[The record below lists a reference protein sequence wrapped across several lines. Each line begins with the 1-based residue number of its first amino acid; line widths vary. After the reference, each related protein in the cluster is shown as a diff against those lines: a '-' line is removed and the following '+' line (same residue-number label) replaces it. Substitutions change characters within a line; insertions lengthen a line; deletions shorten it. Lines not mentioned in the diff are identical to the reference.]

1 MDSRKRPPRTVS
13 EAPPDAGWRA
23 RAHEIIY
30 EADTPLGRTFDIALL
45 SSIIIS
51 ILAVML
57 ESVAGVR
64 LRYGNI
70 LRGVEWFFTVL
81 FSIEYVL
88 RTLSVRHPLRYVW
101 SFYGIVDLLAVLPTY
116 AGLFLAGS
124 QYFLVIRAFRLL
136 RVFRVLKL
144 ARFVGEARTLM
155 QALKASRPK
164 ITVFLGTVMV
174 AVLIAGSVMYVVEGE
189 TSGFTSIP
197 RSIYWAVVTM
207 TTVGYGDIAP
217 VTPLGQT
224 LAAFLMILGYG
235 IIAVPTGIVTAELVS
250 TQRRPVS
257 TQACPA
263 CGTDGHDQ
271 DAEFCKYCGSAL

>member
-1 MDSRKRPPRTVS
+1 MDSRKRPLRTVS

-51 ILAVML
+51 IIAMML
-57 ESVAGVR
+57 ESIAGVR
-64 LRYGNI
+64 LRFGGI
-70 LRGVEWFFTVL
+70 LRGVEWLFAVL

-88 RTLSVRHPLRYVW
+88 RILSVRHPLRYVW
-101 SFYGIVDLLAVLPTY
+101 SFFGIVDLLAVLPTY

-136 RVFRVLKL
+136 RVFRMLKL
-144 ARFVGEARTLM
+144 ARIVGEARILIL
-155 QALKASRPK
+155 ALKASRPK
-164 ITVFLGTVMV
+164 ITVFMVPVLV

-189 TSGFTSIP
+189 ASGFTSIP

-207 TTVGYGDIAP
+207 TTVGYGDVAP

-224 LAAFLMILGYG
+224 LAAFLMILGVG
-235 IIAVPTGIVTAELVS
+235 VIAVPTGIVTAELAIAG
-250 TQRRPVS
+250 RAVS
-257 TQACPA
+257 TQACPS
-263 CGTDGHDQ
+263 CGEDGHDH